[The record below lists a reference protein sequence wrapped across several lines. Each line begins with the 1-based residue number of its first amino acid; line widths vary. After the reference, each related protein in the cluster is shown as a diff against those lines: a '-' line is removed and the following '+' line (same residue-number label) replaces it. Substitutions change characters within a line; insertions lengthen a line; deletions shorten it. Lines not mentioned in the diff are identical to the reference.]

1 MTQVS
6 SSLPPIGRIQRA
18 LRNVTERLTFQV
30 DYPGAP
36 RPRWTQLEWRLAPAV
51 AAMHGVSPL
60 LASAALQAGPP
71 DWLEFLEAQREMA
84 LIRHRRLMELLDSV
98 AQRARRDGIPIV
110 ALKGAA
116 LCALGVYAA
125 GERPMADL
133 DLLVSPSDLEPAARM
148 LTSLGYHDS
157 GTTWKHRA
165 FEADRTDPRTLLGE
179 HADNPLKI
187 DLHSKIA
194 ERLPLAECELTSLVF
209 PRSASAGLNGY
220 DSLSALL
227 LHVLLHAA
235 GSMVHRGLRLV
246 QLVDIARLAE
256 RMTGADWA
264 ELVSYGRAERR
275 LWWAFAPLALARRY
289 LSLSVP
295 SDALARLESECPKL
309 LRFIA
314 RRRTLTAFSYSHVFI
329 DAVPGIVWVRS
340 GTEMLRYMV
349 SRVLPNEEKRAQLAL
364 LAHTQPWAGSE
375 QWYGQSQARRAL
387 EWLTSRPTRVETMQ
401 PVRAALVHR

>member
-1 MTQVS
+1 MND
-6 SSLPPIGRIQRA
+6 SSLPPIRRLQRA
-18 LRNVTERLTFQV
+18 LRDVTERLAFQV

-36 RPRWTQLEWRLAPAV
+36 RPRWTELEWRLAPAV

-60 LASAALQAGPP
+60 LACAPRQEGPRG
-71 DWLEFLEAQREMA
+71 WLEFLETQREMA
-84 LIRHRRLMELLDSV
+84 SIRHRRLMDLLESV
-98 AQRARRDGIPIV
+98 GQRARRDRIAVV

-116 LCALGVYAA
+116 LCSLGVYAA

-133 DLLVSPSDLEPAARM
+133 DLLVAHRDLEAASRM
-148 LTSLGYHDS
+148 LISLGHRE
-157 GTTWKHRA
+157 GGATWKHRA
-165 FEADRTDPRTLLGE
+165 FEPAGSDSLAVLGE

-194 ERLPLAECELTSLVF
+194 ERLPLSEFELTSCVF
-209 PRSASAGLNGY
+209 PRSAVAGLNPYASVG
-220 DSLSALL
+220 SLL

-256 RMTGADWA
+256 RMTRADWD
-264 ELVSYGRAERR
+264 ELLGFGGPERP
-275 LWWAFAPLALARRY
+275 LWWAFAPLTLARRY
-289 LSLSVP
+289 LSLPVP
-295 SDALARLESECPKL
+295 SEALAKLESDCPRF
-309 LRFIA
+309 LRSVA

-340 GTEMLRYMV
+340 GTEMLRYV
-349 SRVLPNEEKRAQLAL
+349 ASRVLPNEEKRAQLAL
-364 LAHTQPWAGSE
+364 LARTQPWAGGE
-375 QWYGQSQARRAL
+375 RWYRQSQARRAV

-401 PVRAALVHR
+401 PVRAALAQR